1 MQGTLIE
8 KKLLRLV
15 QGILYQSCTSTEHRL
30 HKDADPGAL
39 HYIYKT

>member
-15 QGILYQSCTSTEHRL
+15 QGILYKATLPPST
-30 HKDADPGAL
+30 
-39 HYIYKT
+39 HYIKTPTLAPSTTYIGR